1 MSNKAIKEYLS
12 QLRKELSGS
21 DKAIIRDALADAEE
35 HLRTALESESQ
46 DPANAEVI
54 QNIIETYGTPE
65 EIADAYK
72 AVEIYARPTLATSMA
87 HQNGNVMTRF
97 FGVYADPRAWGALL
111 YMLISLLTGVI
122 YFTWAVTGISLAI
135 PFALFIFGLPFVVL
149 FDLSI
154 KGIGLLEGRIV
165 EALLG
170 VRMPRRSVFWKKDLS
185 WMQRLKLQLLDKY
198 SWLGLLYM
206 LLQLVFGVLYF
217 TVFVTLIAFSLAF
230 MAIPIVQLVFGY
242 PTIQIASGQYFIPD
256 TLLPIAVLLGFMLLT
271 SSLHLARQLGKL
283 HGRYAKFMLVGE
295 Q

>member
-1 MSNKAIKEYLS
+1 MTNKMIDQYLS
-12 QLRKELSGS
+12 QLRAELSSS
-21 DKAIIRDALADAEE
+21 DKAIIQDALADAEE

-46 DPANAEVI
+46 DPADEEAI
-54 QNIIETYGTPE
+54 QNIIESYGTPE

-72 AVEIYARPTLATSMA
+72 AVEIYARPTLATSMV
-87 HQNGNVMTRF
+87 HQNGNVMARF

-198 SWLGLLYM
+198 TWLGLLYM

-217 TVFVTLIAFSLAF
+217 TVFVTLIAISLAF
-230 MAIPIVQLVFGY
+230 MAIPIVQLVFEY
-242 PTIQIASGQYFIPD
+242 PTIQIASGQYFVPY
-256 TLLPIAVLLGFMLLT
+256 TLLPVAVLLGFMLLT

-295 Q
+295 